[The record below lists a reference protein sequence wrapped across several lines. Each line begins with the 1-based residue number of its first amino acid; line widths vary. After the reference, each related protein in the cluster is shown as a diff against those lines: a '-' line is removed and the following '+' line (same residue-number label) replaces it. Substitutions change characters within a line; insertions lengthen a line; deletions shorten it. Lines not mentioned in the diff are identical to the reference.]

1 VDDLTNART
10 PDPLWNAA
18 QNELRERGVIHG
30 YARMLWGKLPITW
43 MKDPKEAHAAL
54 VHLNDRFALDGRD
67 PDGYANIS
75 WCFGLHD
82 RPWPSRP
89 IFGAVRTMTSKSA
102 RSKLDFE
109 GYIQTFSA
117 QGQMGLRLGPTT
129 S

>member
-1 VDDLTNART
+1 
-10 PDPLWNAA
+10 
-18 QNELRERGVIHG
+18 
-30 YARMLWGKLPITW
+30 MTW
-43 MKDPKEAHAAL
+43 MKEPEAAHAAL